1 MTTATGLPWR
11 RFFLLLAVAGLLVL
25 GGCTTTGGDKY
36 ASAGGSA
43 ADVRHRA
50 QTHLELA
57 AGYLEHG
64 QLQVAQSEAQIALQS
79 DPSYADAYDLSGM
92 VYMAMNDHEQA
103 RAQFQR
109 AMTLKKDN
117 ASAMHNLAWLLCQDR
132 NYAESDALFA
142 RALDAPN
149 ANRPQTLLAR
159 GVCQA
164 RAGNPAQA
172 EATLM
177 RAYELDAANP
187 LTGYN
192 LALLMFQRGDAER
205 ARFYIRRLNNSEL
218 ANAESLWLGIRVE
231 RQLGDRVAVEQLAEQ
246 LRRRFPDSVELSAYE
261 QGRFDE

>member
-1 MTTATGLPWR
+1 MMTATGLPWR
-11 RFFLLLAVAGLLVL
+11 RFFLLLGVAGLLAL
-25 GGCTTTGGDKY
+25 AGCATSGGRTYSGDSSSSN
-36 ASAGGSA
+36 AR
-43 ADVRHRA
+43 VRA

-92 VYMAMNDHEQA
+92 VYMAQNDHENAQ
-103 RAQFQR
+103 AQFRR
-109 AMTLKKDN
+109 AMALKKDN
-117 ASAMHNLAWLLCQDR
+117 VSAMHNLAWLFCQDR
-132 NYAESDALFA
+132 NYAEADALFA
-142 RALDAPN
+142 QALAAPN
-149 ANRPQTLLAR
+149 ADRPQTLLAR

-164 RAGNPAQA
+164 RAGNRAEA

-177 RAYELDAANP
+177 HAYELDASNP
-187 LTGYN
+187 VTGYN
-192 LALLMFQRGDAER
+192 LALLLFQRGDAER

-218 ANAESLWLGIRVE
+218 ANAESMWLGIRIE
-231 RQLGDRVAVEQLAEQ
+231 RQLGDHVAMEQLAGQ

>member
-1 MTTATGLPWR
+1 MMGGNGLPWR
-11 RFFLLLAVAGLLVL
+11 RFGLLLGLAGLLAL
-25 GGCTTTGGDKY
+25 AGCTTTGGDSY
-36 ASAGGSA
+36 SSGTPSDA
-43 ADVRHRA
+43 ARHRA

-79 DPSYADAYDLSGM
+79 DPSYADAHDLSGM
-92 VYMAMNDHEQA
+92 VYMAQNDHEKA

-132 NYAESDALFA
+132 NYPEADTLFA
-142 RALDAPN
+142 QALAAPN

-164 RAGNPAQA
+164 RAGHDAQA

-177 RAYELDAANP
+177 QAYELDTANP
-187 LTGYN
+187 ITGYN
-192 LALLMFQRGDAER
+192 LALLLFRRGDGER

-218 ANAESLWLGIRVE
+218 ANAESMWLGIRVE
-231 RQLGDRVAVEQLAEQ
+231 RQLGDRVAMEQLAEQ
-246 LRRRFPDSVELSAYE
+246 LRRRFPDSVELNAYE
-261 QGRFDE
+261 QGRFHE

>member
-1 MTTATGLPWR
+1 MMTRTVLRWR
-11 RFFLLLAVAGLLVL
+11 RFCLLLGVAGVLVL
-25 GGCTTTGGDKY
+25 AGCTTTG
-36 ASAGGSA
+36 SGGYSSGGT
-43 ADVRHRA
+43 ADARHRA

-64 QLQVAQSEAQIALQS
+64 QLQIAQNEAQIALQS
-79 DPSYADAYDLSGM
+79 DPTYADAYDLSGM
-92 VYMAMNDHEQA
+92 VYMAQNDHEKA

-142 RALDAPN
+142 QALAAPN
-149 ANRPQTLLAR
+149 ADQAQTLLAR

-164 RAGNPAQA
+164 RAGHSAEA

-177 RAYELDAANP
+177 RAYELDAGNP
-187 LTGYN
+187 VTGYN
-192 LALLMFQRGDAER
+192 LALLLFRRGDAER

-218 ANAESLWLGIRVE
+218 ANAESMWLGIRVE
-231 RQLGDRVAVEQLAEQ
+231 RQLGDRQAMDQLAAQ
-246 LRRRFPDSVELSAYE
+246 LHRRFPDSVELSAYE